1 MLSRSP
7 VKEIQIMESSSTKS
21 YYDFASNMPDDP
33 HSLIDRETLQK
44 HLRNKIFFYQ
54 SIIMSRYGSHNHLIS
69 PMGNHPD
76 YPKSAKATSLSF
88 KKLKSQGGLNPFFNP
103 HTIYF
108 FHRPV
113 QVNKKTGKVHA
124 LPTLIHHND
133 YQRGVI
139 PDFNLNDNKPFEDF
153 QTHVF
158 RLNSA
163 TQSFPILFVPNWFSY
178 PIDYQMSLDKDLQ
191 FYLDKSDK
199 PQVVKRAQKKE
210 KRNSESQECLPEY
223 FQDAQLPDDS
233 MNIDEVGR
241 MFNIDINDDSQQPQ
255 EKEPEN
261 VYEYPGDVFECPD
274 DHYGCC
280 EKHIIEFEM
289 DH

>member
-1 MLSRSP
+1 MRSP
-7 VKEIQIMESSSTKS
+7 QQHTIIS
-21 YYDFASNMPDDP
+21 
-33 HSLIDRETLQK
+33 HSLRPK
-44 HLRNKIFFYQ
+44 RFY
-54 SIIMSRYGSHNHLIS
+54 
-69 PMGNHPD
+69 
-76 YPKSAKATSLSF
+76 
-88 KKLKSQGGLNPFFNP
+88 
-103 HTIYF
+103 
-108 FHRPV
+108 
-113 QVNKKTGKVHA
+113 
-124 LPTLIHHND
+124 
-133 YQRGVI
+133 
-139 PDFNLNDNKPFEDF
+139 
-153 QTHVF
+153 
-158 RLNSA
+158 
-163 TQSFPILFVPNWFSY
+163 Y
-178 PIDYQMSLDKDLQ
+178 PIDYQMSLDEDLQ

-210 KRNSESQECLPEY
+210 KRNSSPKNARENTFKTPTLH
-223 FQDAQLPDDS
+223 DS